1 MRKKAV
7 TSTRR
12 NPVARF
18 AAKFQRAT
26 SFRDRT
32 RYRRHDKHKSKE
44 SCPVPVDPSRHRTG
58 FPYFSH
64 TDPTLY
70 TLGRNSSIGSD
81 SVVIR

>member
-1 MRKKAV
+1 MRKKAA
-7 TSTRR
+7 TPTRR

-18 AAKFQRAT
+18 AARFQRAT

-58 FPYFSH
+58 FPDFS
-64 TDPTLY
+64 DLGSTLY
-70 TLGRNSSIGSD
+70 LLGGNLP
-81 SVVIR
+81 